1 MYCGESRRTH
11 ERTLGEQPTR
21 RYTRCMQGPPVN
33 PTLSDDDVRKVAT
46 LSKLAVADAAIDAER
61 TKLEAV
67 LGYVERLRELDLDG
81 VEPMTRASDEPA
93 RLRDDTPGEPLKGD
107 ALATLAPDLYEQQ
120 QVDADGEGADGAV
133 HPRAEGAGGRRGVG
147 APPGR

>member
-1 MYCGESRRTH
+1 MSSLSNFGGSTPISGE
-11 ERTLGEQPTR
+11 
-21 RYTRCMQGPPVN
+21 
-33 PTLSDDDVRKVAT
+33 
-46 LSKLAVADAAIDAER
+46 IER

-107 ALATLAPDLYEQQ
+107 ALATLAPDLYEHQ
-120 QVDADGEGADGAV
+120 QVDADGEAQTERFIRVPKVLGEGGA
-133 HPRAEGAGGRRGVG
+133 
-147 APPGR
+147 